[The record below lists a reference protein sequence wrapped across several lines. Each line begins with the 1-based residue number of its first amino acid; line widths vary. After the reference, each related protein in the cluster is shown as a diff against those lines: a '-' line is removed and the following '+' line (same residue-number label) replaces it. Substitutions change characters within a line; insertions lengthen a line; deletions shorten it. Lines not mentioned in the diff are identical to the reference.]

1 MSEDV
6 PLTVSRRERQ
16 ILEIV
21 YARGE
26 ATAAQVVQDM
36 PDAPSKTA
44 VRTLMRILEEKG
56 HLRHRQEGM
65 SYIYQPSRA
74 RKPAGQSALRQV
86 LRTFFD
92 GSIQEALAAHLA
104 DESVQLKA
112 EELEKLASLIR
123 KARKEGR

>member
-1 MSEDV
+1 MADEV
-6 PLTVSRRERQ
+6 PLKVSRRERQ

-26 ATAAQVVQDM
+26 ATAVQVVIDM

-56 HLRHRQEGM
+56 HLTHRQEGQ
-65 SYIYQPSRA
+65 SYIYQPSRP
-74 RKPAGQSALRQV
+74 RTPAGQSALRQV
-86 LRTFFD
+86 LRTFFS

-104 DESVQLKA
+104 DDHADLKP
-112 EELEKLASLIR
+112 EELEKMAALIR

>member
-1 MSEDV
+1 MAEDV
-6 PLTVSRRERQ
+6 PLNVSRRERQ

-26 ATAAQVVQDM
+26 ATAVQVVRDM

-56 HLRHRQEGM
+56 HLTHRQEGQ
-65 SYIYQPSRA
+65 SYIYQPSRP
-74 RKPAGQSALRQV
+74 RMPAGQSALRQV
-86 LRTFFD
+86 VRTFFS

-104 DESVQLKA
+104 DDHAELKP
-112 EELEKLASLIR
+112 EELEKMAALIR
-123 KARKEGR
+123 KARKDGR

>member
-1 MSEDV
+1 MAEDV
-6 PLTVSRRERQ
+6 PLAVSRRERQ
-16 ILEIV
+16 IMDIM

-26 ATAAQVVQDM
+26 ATPAQVVADM

-56 HLRHRQEGM
+56 HLTHRQEGM
-65 SYIYQPSRA
+65 SYIYRPSRPK
-74 RKPAGQSALRQV
+74 KPAGQSALRQV
-86 LRTFFD
+86 VRTFFG

-104 DESVQLKA
+104 DESVQLPA
-112 EELEKLASLIR
+112 DELEKLAALIR